1 MVAILGV
8 VAGLAIGAGLAW
20 ALSLRRHGQ
29 LVGRLSGVQSELAV
43 RDAQLA
49 LAQENFSRAREEHD
63 AALANLE
70 VTFENMSNRVLA
82 QTVTQFNQS
91 QEQVLRER
99 DSKLHLTL
107 KPLEVLLEDY
117 KRDLSEF
124 DKQHASA
131 LSDVKFQASKLL
143 EEQVKTQEETRRLN
157 QLLGRGDQRGHWGE
171 VQLANVMEASGLRR
185 GIDFDLQVTGVNDAG
200 RALRPDCVVK
210 MPNGTSI
217 AVDAKFPFDRFEAA
231 LAADDVERRRTLYE
245 EHAKALRGHVK
256 TLKEKAYWEVI
267 TPAPEFVVC
276 FVPSDFAITT
286 AFEADAGLHAFAVK
300 ERVLIVGP
308 TNLLSLLWSVAMVV
322 RQYEATLNSEK
333 ILKVAEEIYD
343 RIRIVAEPISKMG
356 KSLND
361 TVENYNKMVR
371 SVESRLVTSAHRLRR
386 LGGASLGAKPLA
398 DFVPVHELARPLDG
412 EKWGVG
418 PANSLSEGDG
428 EILDLEA
435 IEGEWAAEGP

>member
-1 MVAILGV
+1 MVVLIGV
-8 VAGLAIGAGLAW
+8 VAGVAVGAALAW
-20 ALSLRRHGQ
+20 AFSMRRQTQ
-29 LVGRLSGVQSELAV
+29 LNDRLARAQSDVAV
-43 RDAQLA
+43 RDTQLTQ
-49 LAQENFSRAREEHD
+49 AQENLARERAAHEG
-63 AALANLE
+63 ALANLE
-70 VTFENMSNRVLA
+70 VTFENLSNRVLA
-82 QTVTQFNQS
+82 QTVAQFSQS

-107 KPLEVLLEDY
+107 KPLEVLLDEY
-117 KRDLSEF
+117 KKNLSDF
-124 DKQHASA
+124 DKQHVSA

-171 VQLANVMEASGLRR
+171 VQLANVMEASGLRKD
-185 GIDFDLQVTGVNDAG
+185 IDFDLQVTGTNEAG
-200 RALRPDCVVK
+200 RTLRPDCVVR

-231 LAADDVERRRTLYE
+231 LGADDVERRRTLYE

-286 AFEADAGLHAFAVK
+286 AFEADPSLHAFAVK

-343 RIRIVAEPISKMG
+343 RIRVVAEPISKMG

-361 TVENYNKMVR
+361 TVDNYNKMVR
-371 SVESRLVTSAHRLRR
+371 SVEARLVPSAHRLRR
-386 LGGASLGAKPLA
+386 LGGASLGAKPLSEL
-398 DFVPVHELARPLDG
+398 VPVHELARPIDD

-418 PANSLSEGDG
+418 TATPLLEGVS

-435 IEGEWAAEGP
+435 LEEEWSGDGQ